1 VRRKTLTFVVNLKN
15 IVKSMVIGSTV
26 IFGCILAGRAV
37 SANMGVKDFNE
48 KAVVHI
54 ITTADYK
61 KADNSF
67 LKNTFAP
74 FFDDVLNREV
84 LAQQVSLLKFI
95 QPFQERVYAEQ
106 ENRTIEEQEDQ
117 AEIASQS
124 VSKNVTSKDVF
135 DIKNETKY
143 TPDYQS
149 LLQKP
154 LSFGSDAEVLVMHTH
169 TTESYLPDDRNHDP
183 DKNIVKVGE
192 AITKTL
198 NDNGIKAY
206 HNTTVHDYPSF
217 NGSYTKAMST
227 IQAELQK
234 NPNIKIVIDVH
245 RDGLTYN
252 DGKKLRLATEING
265 KQSAQ
270 VMLVMGTNEGGLEH
284 PNWQDNLSFGL
295 KIQQELLKI
304 NSSFARPL
312 NLRRERFNESATPG
326 SMIVEVG
333 ANGNTL
339 EEAVTAGEYFAKG
352 LVSVLKK

>member
-1 VRRKTLTFVVNLKN
+1 MKWTIAACFVVFGLLTAGQAMYANIGPKEFNKN
-15 IVKSMVIGSTV
+15 
-26 IFGCILAGRAV
+26 AV
-37 SANMGVKDFNE
+37 LN
-48 KAVVHI
+48 I
-54 ITTADYK
+54 ITTADYERT
-61 KADNSF
+61 DRSF
-67 LKNTFAP
+67 LKNTFP
-74 FFDDVLNREV
+74 SFFDNVFNRDVLV
-84 LAQQVSLLKFI
+84 QQVSLLNFI
-95 QPFQERVYAEQ
+95 LPTQERVYAEQ
-106 ENRTIEEQEDQ
+106 ENRTIDDQ

-124 VSKNVTSKDVF
+124 VSKNINSNGVF

-154 LSFGSDAEVLVMHTH
+154 LSFGSDAEVLVIHTH
-169 TTESYLPDDRNHDP
+169 TTESYLPDDRNHDTN
-183 DKNIVKVGE
+183 KNIVKVGA
-192 AITKTL
+192 AIAKTL
-198 NDNGIKAY
+198 NDNGIKAH

-217 NGSYTKAMST
+217 NGSYTKAMNT

-234 NPNIKIVIDVH
+234 NPKIKIVIDVH

-252 DGKKLRLATEING
+252 DGKKLRLATEIDG

-270 VMLVMGTNEGGLEH
+270 VMLVMGTDEGGLEH
-284 PNWQDNLSFGL
+284 PAWQENLSFGL
-295 KIQQELLKI
+295 KIQEELLKI

-312 NLRRERFNESATPG
+312 NLRRERFNESATLG